1 MSASQYD
8 DKQGGL
14 HAGSQNGRANG
25 DGSSNNAA
33 GSSNYTEVSRRSSHL
48 NMGNSASQTLGSM
61 EHVTRAETRAGIR
74 AEARAEAKG
83 EITAGSYSES
93 RHESRVGV
101 YPMYST
107 KVFVSRGDCAMAIA
121 VVVVSVLAYVLGVS
135 PARSHAV
142 QLDNSLEKLTSLDAQ
157 KRSLAEKLRDSRA
170 LRDELSTSIERAITL
185 APESSI
191 NARRATIASIAARS
205 GITIQATR
213 PVATQH
219 GKRFDLVPIEL
230 SGQGDATQF
239 ATYVAALHEQLSDT
253 AVRSFELSGPGIDGT
268 ARFSTTLVW
277 YTLPKAEAVLHR
289 DELGHE
295 QNKATQSER

>member
-1 MSASQYD
+1 MSASQHD

-33 GSSNYTEVSRRSSHL
+33 GSSNYIGVSRRSSRL
-48 NMGNSASQTLGSM
+48 NMVNSASQTHGSM
-61 EHVTRAETRAGIR
+61 EHVTRAETRA
-74 AEARAEAKG
+74 EARAEAKG
-83 EITAGSYSES
+83 EIAAGSYSES

-107 KVFVSRGDCAMAIA
+107 KFFVSRGDCAMVIA
-121 VVVVSVLAYVLGVS
+121 VVVVSVLAYVMGVS
-135 PARSHAV
+135 PARSHAL
-142 QLDNSLEKLTSLDAQ
+142 QMDNSLEKLTSLDAQ

-205 GITIQATR
+205 GITIKATR

-253 AVRSFELSGPGIDGT
+253 AVRSFELSGPGTDGT

-289 DELGHE
+289 DESGNE
-295 QNKATQSER
+295 QNNTTQSER